1 MTMLAKTFVSNP
13 PLHIV
18 VALALVFAVSAATAQ
33 RASAQPP
40 SDRYDDTFRK
50 YSKRSFGPGFDWR
63 IFKAQGMA
71 ESNLNPDA
79 RSTVGARG
87 IMQLMSSTYKEVR
100 SRNPELGRIDD
111 PEWNIAAGIAYNRQ
125 LWKQW
130 QPDSDAGHLLEF
142 MFGSYNAGRGTLL
155 RAQRV
160 ARDRALDQ
168 RVWPSIQKI
177 AASVPRWRSSETL
190 TYVDRIKANLL
201 RMDDKGRIV
210 LKP

>member
-1 MTMLAKTFVSNP
+1 MVPEGIASRRA
-13 PLHIV
+13 LHLIA
-18 VALALVFAVSAATAQ
+18 ALALVAAVSAVTAPCA
-33 RASAQPP
+33 RAQAP
-40 SDRYDDTFRK
+40 SEKYDDTFRK

-71 ESNLNPDA
+71 ESNLTPDA
-79 RSTVGARG
+79 RSGVGARG
-87 IMQLMSSTYKEVR
+87 IMQLMPSTYKEVR
-100 SRNPELGRIDD
+100 SRNPELGKIDD

-130 QPDSDAGHLLEF
+130 QPDSDVGHLLEF

-168 RVWPSIQKI
+168 RVWPSIQTV
-177 AASVPRWRSSETL
+177 AASVPRWRSVETL

-201 RMDDKGRIV
+201 RMDDKGRVIV
-210 LKP
+210 KR

>member
-1 MTMLAKTFVSNP
+1 MMSRALVLRPA
-13 PLHIV
+13 LHIV
-18 VALALVFAVSAATAQ
+18 AAVALVTTVAAATAPY
-33 RASAQPP
+33 AWAQAP
-40 SDRYDDTFRK
+40 SDKYDDTFRK
-50 YSKRSFGPGFDWR
+50 YTKRSFGPGFDWR

-79 RSTVGARG
+79 RSRVGARG

-100 SRNPELGRIDD
+100 SKNPELGKIDN

-125 LWKQW
+125 LWTQW
-130 QPDSDAGHLLEF
+130 KPDTDGGHLLEF

-168 RVWPSIQKI
+168 RVWPSIQTV
-177 AASVPRWRSSETL
+177 APSVPRWRSIETL

-201 RMDDKGRIV
+201 RMDDKGRVIV
-210 LKP
+210 KR

>member
-1 MTMLAKTFVSNP
+1 MVANTIVSKR

-18 VALALVFAVSAATAQ
+18 VALALVTAVSAASAPRALAQ
-33 RASAQPP
+33 AP
-40 SDRYDDTFRK
+40 SDKYDDTFRK

-71 ESNLNPDA
+71 ESNLNPGA

-100 SRNPELGRIDD
+100 SRNPDLGRIDD

-168 RVWPSIQKI
+168 RVWPSIQVV
-177 AASVPRWRSSETL
+177 AASVPRWRSIETL

-201 RMDDKGRIV
+201 RMDDKGRII
-210 LKP
+210 LER

>member
-1 MTMLAKTFVSNP
+1 MVSFSIALKPALHFVAA
-13 PLHIV
+13 
-18 VALALVFAVSAATAQ
+18 VALVTTVSAATA
-33 RASAQPP
+33 AEACAQTP
-40 SDRYDDTFRK
+40 SDKYDDTFRK
-50 YSKRSFGPGFDWR
+50 YAKRSFGPGFDWR

-79 RSTVGARG
+79 RSSVGARG

-130 QPDSDAGHLLEF
+130 QPDSDSGHLLEF

-168 RVWPSIQKI
+168 RVWPSIQTV
-177 AASVPRWRSSETL
+177 AASVPRWRSTETL

-201 RMDDKGRIV
+201 RMDDKGRII
-210 LKP
+210 LKR

>member
-1 MTMLAKTFVSNP
+1 MVSCRIALRP
-13 PLHIV
+13 ALHIV
-18 VALALVFAVSAATAQ
+18 AAVALVTAVSAATA
-33 RASAQPP
+33 ADACAQTP
-40 SDRYDDTFRK
+40 SDKYDDTFRK
-50 YSKRSFGPGFDWR
+50 YAKRSFGPGFDWR

-79 RSTVGARG
+79 RSSVGARG

-168 RVWPSIQKI
+168 RVWPSIQTV
-177 AASVPRWRSSETL
+177 AASVPRWRSTETL
-190 TYVDRIKANLL
+190 TYVDRIKANLV
-201 RMDDKGRIV
+201 RMDDKGRII
-210 LKP
+210 LKR